1 VESGFGNYFA
11 QGMVKA
17 VTVGVAACFRIDG
30 FSVMGLC
37 GGQRVQFRE
46 YCTAIFLFL
55 EMKK

>member
-1 VESGFGNYFA
+1 
-11 QGMVKA
+11 MVKA